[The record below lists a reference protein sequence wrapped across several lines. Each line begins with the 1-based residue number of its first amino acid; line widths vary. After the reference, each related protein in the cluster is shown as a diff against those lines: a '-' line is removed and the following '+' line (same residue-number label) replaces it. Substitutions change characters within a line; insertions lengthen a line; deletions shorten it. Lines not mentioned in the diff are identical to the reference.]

1 MNNRI
6 GVVIVN
12 YNSGQYLRR
21 CLESLCLSDQRL
33 SIVIVDNNSDDQS
46 LRAIEDFNTGEHSLN
61 IVRND
66 QNIGFSCGVNIGRNH
81 LDGEYLMLLNPDCQ
95 VHPHTLN
102 MLCKAFEE
110 NPGAGVVGALV
121 FNEDGTEQR
130 GCRRNEPTII
140 RSIVTTLGLSDYFS
154 GVDQTGKVMPD
165 QAVAVDAVSG
175 SAMMMR
181 LKIFDDVGGMD
192 ESYFLHCE
200 DLDVCRKVRE
210 GGHSV
215 LFEPRVSVFHRQ
227 GGSSA
232 SSYQKVE
239 KLKHQGMM
247 NYYRKFYQRDIFYSK
262 IIAPILVW
270 SHYAFSI
277 FRHRVTAKLPA
288 DLSDVP
294 QTIPFSFDESAVLVS
309 GASTDLGEALL
320 RKLNVLGNQV
330 VAVSR
335 STARRPQSDQLRW
348 LNSAYFSLAP
358 AADHPRIEQWIHVAP
373 IWTAREFEGTFTRGA
388 PERIIAV
395 SSTSAVVKSDSGNQ
409 KDQQVVAKLLAGEE
423 WVARYAESVGADY
436 TILRPTMIYGGPR
449 NKNIN
454 LVKRVIR
461 LLGFFP
467 IVGTGSGKRQPV
479 HVDDV
484 ADACKILLGKRNV
497 LERYNIAGRELMSY
511 RDMVERVFAN
521 LEKKPRFVVVSGPL
535 ARSILKLLSKIP
547 GLTMFTPE
555 VADRMSTDQNFSID
569 EAVRDFGFDP
579 REFNP

>member
-21 CLESLCLSDQRL
+21 CLENLCLSDQRL

-46 LRAIEDFNTGEHSLN
+46 LRAIEGFNTGEHSLN

-66 QNIGFSCGVNIGRNH
+66 QNVGFSCGVNIGRNH

-95 VHPHTLN
+95 VHPHTLK
-102 MLCKAFEE
+102 MLCKTFEE
-110 NPGAGVVGALV
+110 NPGAGVVGTLV

-140 RSIVTTLGLSDYFS
+140 RSIVTALGLSGYFI

-175 SAMMMR
+175 AAMMMR
-181 LKIFDDVGGMD
+181 LKIFDQVGGMD

-210 GGHSV
+210 AGHSV

-227 GGSSA
+227 GGSSET
-232 SSYQKVE
+232 SYQKVE

-247 NYYRKFYQRDIFYSK
+247 NYYRKFYDRDILYSK

-270 SHYAFSI
+270 SHYAFSL
-277 FRHRVTAKLPA
+277 FRRRLTPKLPT
-288 DLSDVP
+288 DLFDVP
-294 QTIPFSFDESAVLVS
+294 QMIPFNFDQSAVLVS

-320 RKLNVLGNQV
+320 RKLLVAGNQV

-335 STARRPQSDQLRW
+335 STARRPQSGQLRW

-358 AADHPRIEQWIHVAP
+358 AADHPKLDQWIHVAP
-373 IWTAREFEGTFTRGA
+373 IWTAREFAGAFTRSA

-395 SSTSAVVKSDSGNQ
+395 SSTSAVVKSDSDNQ

-423 WVARYAESVGADY
+423 WVARYAESVDADY
-436 TILRPTMIYGGPR
+436 TLLRPTMIYGGPR

-467 IVGTGSGKRQPV
+467 IVGAGSGKRQPV

-484 ADACKILLGKRNV
+484 ADACRILVGKRDA
-497 LERYNIAGRELMSY
+497 LGRYNIAGREQLSY
-511 RDMVERVFAN
+511 REMVERVFAS
-521 LEKKPRFVVVSGPL
+521 LEKNPRFVVVSKSL
-535 ARSILKLLSKIP
+535 ARNILKLVSKMP
-547 GLTMFTPE
+547 GLSMFTPE
-555 VADRMSTDQNFSID
+555 IADRMSADQDFSID
-569 EAVRDFGFDP
+569 DAIRDFGFDP

>member
-6 GVVIVN
+6 GVIIVN

-21 CLESLCLSDQRL
+21 CLESLCLSDQQL

-46 LRAIEDFNTGEHSLN
+46 LRAIEGFNTGEHSLS
-61 IVRND
+61 IVPND
-66 QNIGFSCGVNIGRNH
+66 QNVGFSRGVNIGRNH
-81 LDGEYLMLLNPDCQ
+81 LDDEYLMLLNPDCQ
-95 VHPHTLN
+95 VHPHTLR
-102 MLCKAFEE
+102 MLCKTFEE
-110 NPGAGVVGALV
+110 NPGAGAVGALV

-130 GCRRNEPTII
+130 GCRRNEPTIV
-140 RSIVTTLGLSDYFS
+140 RSIITSLGLSDYFV
-154 GVDQTGKVMPD
+154 GVDQTGKDMPA

-181 LKIFDDVGGMD
+181 LKIFDQIGGMD

-210 GGHSV
+210 AGYSV

-227 GGSSA
+227 GGSSET
-232 SSYQKVE
+232 SFQRVE
-239 KLKHQGMM
+239 RLKHQGMM
-247 NYYRKFYQRDIFYSK
+247 NYYRKFYDRDILYSR
-262 IIAPILVW
+262 IIAPVLVW
-270 SHYAFSI
+270 SHYAVSL
-277 FRHRVTAKLPA
+277 FRHRITPKLPA
-288 DLSDVP
+288 DLLDVP
-294 QTIPFSFDESAVLVS
+294 QTIPFSFDEAAVLVS
-309 GASTDLGEALL
+309 GASTDLGQALL
-320 RKLNVLGNQV
+320 GKLTAAGNQV

-335 STARRPQSDQLRW
+335 STAGRPQSGRLRW
-348 LNSAYFSLAP
+348 LNSDYFALAP
-358 AADHPRIEQWIHVAP
+358 LADHPKLDQWIHAAP
-373 IWTAREFEGTFTRGA
+373 IWTAREFAGAFARGA

-395 SSTSAVVKSDSGNQ
+395 SSTSAAVKSDSGNK
-409 KDQQVVAKLLAGEE
+409 KDQQVVAELLTGEE
-423 WVARYAESVGADY
+423 WVAEYAESVGADY

-467 IVGTGSGKRQPV
+467 MVGKGSGKRQPV

-484 ADACKILLGKRNV
+484 ADACKKLLGKRSA
-497 LERYNIAGRELMSY
+497 LERYNIAGREQMSY
-511 RDMVERVFAN
+511 RDMVERVFASLGKN
-521 LEKKPRFVVVSGPL
+521 PRFVVVSRPL
-535 ARSILKLLSKIP
+535 ARTILGLLSKIP
-547 GLTMFTPE
+547 GLTMLTPE
-555 VADRMSTDQNFSID
+555 IADRMSADQDFPID